1 MQFNEF
7 QRMLR
12 ESHLSE
18 KAQYVLTHMF
28 EVQVEFSKSL
38 DLTLGLMEQLTDKMQ
53 DVANINQEMIDEVR
67 ELQRRGMPDGVDVHS
82 VRNEPEN

>member
-18 KAQYVLTHMF
+18 KAQYLLTHMF

-53 DVANINQEMIDEVR
+53 DVTNINQEMIDKVR

>member
-28 EVQVEFSKSL
+28 EIQVEFSRSL
-38 DLTLGLMEQLTDKMQ
+38 DLVLKLIEQLTDKMQ
-53 DVANINQEMIDEVR
+53 DVTNINVDMREQIR
-67 ELQRRGMPDGVDVHS
+67 ELKRRGMPDGVEVHS